1 MNRRERRKQRVARQ
15 RSAETAHPSDLP
27 VPAVQPVPKPAAEV
41 APETPSGSTGPT
53 SEEGKAT
60 SSRNAVKHNLCSK
73 KLTGADLEEYNELL
87 AKFDSEWEPTTE
99 TERLLLAQMAL
110 SQWRLNRA
118 LSLELDVFDQQSG
131 FGRSTGVRCRCA
143 KPEST
148 LDPAA
153 LALVL
158 RYSTTAERNF
168 YKALAELQRLRTA
181 IRNDARRAEEDE
193 EKEVQR
199 EIERLIMA
207 PIRPSQGAGPQ
218 PQFVSQNSVEGARP
232 QFVSQ
237 NPPSSTPN
245 HSIKPHPD
253 AA

>member
-1 MNRRERRKQRVARQ
+1 M
-15 RSAETAHPSDLP
+15 L
-27 VPAVQPVPKPAAEV
+27 
-41 APETPSGSTGPT
+41 
-53 SEEGKAT
+53 
-60 SSRNAVKHNLCSK
+60 K
-73 KLTGADLEEYNELL
+73 KLTGAELDKYNELH

-110 SQWRLNRA
+110 SQWRMDRA
-118 LSLELDVFDQQSG
+118 LSLELEVFDQESG
-131 FGRSTGVRCRCA
+131 FRRSTGVRCRCA

-158 RYSTTAERNF
+158 RYRTTAERNF

-207 PIRPSQGAGPQ
+207 PISPSQGAATCPSQGAGSASAT
-218 PQFVSQNSVEGARP
+218 PQFVSQNPVEGVKSMIDR

-237 NPPSSTPN
+237 NPPSPTPN
-245 HSIKPHPD
+245 HSTKRHPD